1 MIQTTKQKI
10 GEIGEDLAAK
20 YLKRK
25 DYKIIQRNYRE
36 KWGEIDII
44 AQKKND
50 LIFVEVKT
58 IAYYRFPQTKNPSLL
73 PEDEITTK
81 KINNLNKTILYYL
94 NKNKISNSYQLDLI
108 TIKIDKTNKKYRL
121 KHYKNIN

>member
-1 MIQTTKQKI
+1 MIQTAKQKI
-10 GEIGEDLAAK
+10 GKIGEDLAAK

-25 DYKIIQRNYRE
+25 GYKIIQRNYRE

-50 LIFVEVKT
+50 LVFVEVKT

>member
-1 MIQTTKQKI
+1 MTQTAKQKI

-25 DYKIIQRNYRE
+25 GYKIIQRNYRE

-50 LIFVEVKT
+50 LVFVEVKT

-94 NKNKISNSYQLDLI
+94 NKNKIDNSYQLDLI